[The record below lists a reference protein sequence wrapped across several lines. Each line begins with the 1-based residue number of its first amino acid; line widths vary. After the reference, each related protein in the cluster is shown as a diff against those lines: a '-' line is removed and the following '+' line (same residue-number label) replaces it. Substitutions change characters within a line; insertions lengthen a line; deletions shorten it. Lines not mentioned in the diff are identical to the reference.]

1 METEEKSGGGLGR
14 TVIAVVVLALAAYV
28 LFHLVLGVIS
38 AVAGFVVIVA
48 AVVGIV
54 WALRVLL

>member
-1 METEEKSGGGLGR
+1 METEDNSGSGIGR

-48 AVVGIV
+48 AVIGII